1 MAAGE
6 AMNGRQMKAK
16 RILTAS
22 LATLILVG
30 GGIQLIR
37 PDREN
42 PPVDASKDL
51 LTLSA
56 APEEIQAIL
65 RRSCYDCH
73 SNQTRWPWY
82 SAIAPVS
89 WLTADDV
96 HEGRK
101 HMNFSEWGTY
111 PRGRQISRLEMIGTE
126 IDKSEMPP
134 ANYLLLHR
142 DARLSEAEK
151 DTLLAWVD
159 AMSDSLTVTP

>member
-1 MAAGE
+1 
-6 AMNGRQMKAK
+6 MKAK

-42 PPVDASKDL
+42 PPVDPSKDL
-51 LTLSA
+51 LALSA
-56 APEEIQAIL
+56 APEQIQAIL

-89 WLTADDV
+89 WLTTRDV
-96 HEGRK
+96 REGRK

-111 PRGRQISRLEMIGTE
+111 PRGRQISKLESIGSE
-126 IDKSEMPP
+126 VDKGEMPLEI
-134 ANYLLLHR
+134 YLLLHR
-142 DARLSEAEK
+142 DAALSKEEK
-151 DTLLAWVD
+151 DTLLAWVY
-159 AMSDSLTVTP
+159 AMSDSLTGTP